1 MDDIAIYLNR
11 QPSSTSLHYV
21 QGRTWRQRCGSCTRK
36 LHLFRLLLFSRR
48 VCVCVHVSYL
58 QFASQ
63 FRARLTLD
71 VPPRRVARK
80 IETII
85 PDFRREK
92 IFFFSPIRR
101 RRRGDANVGTD
112 GWKKREVVHD
122 RIERDL
128 REDEIYHLCM
138 AQFMPRVDSSKQRAD
153 GKTV

>member
-92 IFFFSPIRR
+92 NFFFFHRFVVVVAVMRTSGRMDERKEKSSTIES
-101 RRRGDANVGTD
+101 NVISVKMRYTIFA
-112 GWKKREVVHD
+112 WHN
-122 RIERDL
+122 
-128 REDEIYHLCM
+128 LCLE
-138 AQFMPRVDSSKQRAD
+138 
-153 GKTV
+153 